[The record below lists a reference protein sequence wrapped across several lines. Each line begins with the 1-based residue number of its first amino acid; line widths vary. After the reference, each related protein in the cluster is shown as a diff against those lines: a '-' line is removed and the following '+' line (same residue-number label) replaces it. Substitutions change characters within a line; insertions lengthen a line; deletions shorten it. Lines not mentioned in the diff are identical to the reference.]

1 MDNVA
6 GKLVQRG
13 ALAGGLGGLLSFGFA
28 RVFAEPQIQTAIDYE
43 SNRDAAQEAL
53 NTAAGIA
60 NEPAG
65 PEMFSRTIQGVVG
78 IGIGM
83 VLFGLAMGALF
94 AVAYSVSVG
103 RVGTVRPRP
112 LALLIAAGGFLA
124 LYLVPFL
131 KYPANPPAI
140 GHEDTI
146 GDRSGLY
153 LVMVVCSTLFLVAAV
168 WLGRRLE
175 ATFGTWNAG
184 LLAAGAFAV
193 AIGIVMALLP
203 PLGHLAVNVAQYGEQ
218 MTETPLPLR
227 DPSGNIVFPG
237 FPADVL
243 ASFRTYSVL
252 AQMILWATIGLAFA
266 PLAEKALDPGATT
279 AKPEPAIS

>member
-1 MDNVA
+1 MENVA
-6 GKLVQRG
+6 GKLVRRG
-13 ALAGGLGGLLSFGFA
+13 ALAGGLGGLLSYGFA
-28 RVFAEPQIQTAIDYE
+28 WIFAEPQIQTAIDYE

-53 NTAAGIA
+53 NTAAGIG

-65 PEMFSRTIQGVVG
+65 PEMFTRTIQGVVG

-103 RVGTVRPRP
+103 RVGNVRPRS
-112 LALLIAAGGFLA
+112 LSLLVAAGGFLG

-153 LVMVVCSTLFLVAAV
+153 LVMVVCSTLFLAAAV
-168 WLGRRLE
+168 WLGQRLK
-175 ATFGTWNAG
+175 AKFG
-184 LLAAGAFAV
+184 
-193 AIGIVMALLP
+193 
-203 PLGHLAVNVAQYGEQ
+203 
-218 MTETPLPLR
+218 
-227 DPSGNIVFPG
+227 
-237 FPADVL
+237 
-243 ASFRTYSVL
+243 
-252 AQMILWATIGLAFA
+252 
-266 PLAEKALDPGATT
+266 
-279 AKPEPAIS
+279 